1 MSIYKSIETLSKASP
16 VLYDNSV
23 PSSSSFAFT
32 QKEEAQGTRLSLLH
46 KMLSCRKIENK
57 PWGGETLQKVFMIV
71 ILQNKFE

>member
-23 PSSSSFAFT
+23 RSSSSFAIT

-46 KMLSCRKIENK
+46 KMLSCRKRQNK
-57 PWGGETLQKVFMIV
+57 PWGGETLQKVFMIF